1 MTNKNNSIRVVN
13 LSGYET
19 PEVKEVYGK
28 DWISYGEN
36 NDYFDSLIEKYL
48 GSPTNSRCI
57 NGIVDMIYGRG
68 IEATDSE
75 EFPEMYAKFKL
86 LVRPREIKRVSNDYK
101 MLGQAAMQV
110 VYNKS
115 KTKIVKILHFPME
128 TLRAEKC
135 DAKGVIRAYYYHPK
149 WVDIKPSDNPK
160 RIPSFGNGKKS
171 ETVELYIFKPY
182 RSGFYYY
189 APVDYHGCLQY
200 CSLEEEVSNYHINN
214 IKQGLQPSLLIN
226 FNNGV
231 PNEETQEII
240 ERKIYDKFSGTSNA
254 GKFILAFNESVETK
268 ADIDPIH
275 LPDAHAQYQFLSD
288 ESREKIML
296 GHGIVS
302 PILLGIKDNTGFG
315 NNAEELRTASVLMDN
330 IVIRPFQEEIIEG
343 LEDMLNFNKIYLNL
357 YFITL
362 QPIEFT
368 QLDNI
373 STKVK
378 REEETGEKLGSKA
391 TYNAKLKKID
401 GVEAFE
407 TIKEAEDKALEQGCK
422 GYHEH
427 EMDGKVWYMPCE
439 SHDSAT
445 SLEELKDFSDDDG
458 NDLLSQL
465 EPLGERISDDWE
477 LIHSEAVKDSE
488 KGFNLANLAEAN
500 PNKDSKQDKGIFK
513 VRYAYMP
520 NRKSAKSRDFC
531 KSMEMFT
538 DKNVVFRK
546 EDIGLMSFQ
555 GVNRKLGHKGN
566 NYSLF
571 KFKGGKNC
579 QHFWELR
586 VYKKR
591 VSPETDV
598 DTSEALKDGF
608 VEPINPSEVSTRT
621 ADMANG
627 GAYPNI

>member
-1 MTNKNNSIRVVN
+1 M
-13 LSGYET
+13 
-19 PEVKEVYGK
+19 
-28 DWISYGEN
+28 
-36 NDYFDSLIEKYL
+36 FSL
-48 GSPTNSRCI
+48 
-57 NGIVDMIYGRG
+57 
-68 IEATDSE
+68 
-75 EFPEMYAKFKL
+75 
-86 LVRPREIKRVSNDYK
+86 
-101 MLGQAAMQV
+101 
-110 VYNKS
+110 
-115 KTKIVKILHFPME
+115 
-128 TLRAEKC
+128 
-135 DAKGVIRAYYYHPK
+135 
-149 WVDIKPSDNPK
+149 K
-160 RIPSFGNGKKS
+160 RIPTFGNGKKS

-231 PNEETQEII
+231 PNEETQELI

-254 GKFILAFNESVETK
+254 GKFILAFNESIETK

-378 REEETGEKLGSKA
+378 REEETGEKISSK
-391 TYNAKLKKID
+391 TTFNAKLKKID
-401 GVEAFE
+401 GVEVFE
-407 TIKEAEDKALEQGCK
+407 TIKEAEEKALEQGCK

-439 SHDSAT
+439 SHDSAI
-445 SLEELKDFSDDDG
+445 SLKENNDFSDEDG
-458 NDLLSQL
+458 DDLLSQL

-488 KGFNLANLAEAN
+488 KDFNLANLAEAN

-520 NRKSAKSRDFC
+520 NRKSPNSRDFC
-531 KSMEMFT
+531 KKMELFT
-538 DKNVVFRK
+538 DRNVVFRK

-598 DTSEALKDGF
+598 DKSEALKDGF
-608 VEPINPSEVSTRT
+608 VEPINPSEVSTRP